1 MIFTV
6 IIIENEPF
14 VLKQLERLLSSI
26 DEIDLKRTFLSG
38 EDALEFLGKNG
49 QVDIIFSDIEMEKH
63 SGLELAKFY
72 SKYCNFLVF
81 ITGYEQYALQ
91 AFDVDASGYLLK
103 PVTRDAILSKIQQFA
118 QLENS
123 VLQKNKA
130 LNSIKLRNGTTNV
143 VKMLDLEDVFS
154 MVSNGNYI
162 SVNTDTQTWLAKNT
176 MKNAEKRFCQT
187 GRFIRISQSVI
198 IAINKLDKIHENRR
212 LVLTNGVEFPISR
225 RYQKK
230 LQELLSRSNF

>member
-26 DEIDLKRTFLSG
+26 DEIDLRGTFSTG
-38 EDALEFLGKNG
+38 EDALDFLVKNG
-49 QVDIIFSDIEMEKH
+49 QVDIIFSDIEMEKQ
-63 SGLELAKFY
+63 SGLDLAKPF
-72 SKYCNFLVF
+72 SKYCDFLVF
-81 ITGYEQYALQ
+81 ITGYEKYALQ

-103 PVTRDAILSKIQQFA
+103 PVTREDLLSKIQQFA
-118 QLENS
+118 QLRNS
-123 VLQKNKA
+123 VLRKKKTMS
-130 LNSIKLRNGTTNV
+130 SINVRDGTTRV
-143 VKMLDLEDVFS
+143 LKMLDLEDVFS

-198 IAINKLDKIHENRR
+198 IAINKLDKIHENRK
-212 LVLTNGVEFPISR
+212 LVLTNGVEFPISK
-225 RYQKK
+225 RYLKQ